1 MLEEFVVVLE
11 CERDPDMEASAVLLA
26 RLGACLAK
34 DLTGAKLATRAE
46 VKEWQTKAVAEGDI
60 QGVGRRR
67 RLKLF

>member
-1 MLEEFVVVLE
+1 MLEEFAVVLE

-46 VKEWQTKAVAEGDI
+46 VKG
-60 QGVGRRR
+60 
-67 RLKLF
+67 